1 MILTH
6 TCSRCKKDYN
16 ADSVPGEHD
25 ICPDCWIGDSPEFQ
39 DFRKIPRLMREIVIT
54 EKIDGTNGVIC
65 ITDTGLI
72 FAGSRTRWLWNST
85 QAEIH
90 NDNQGFARWVKE
102 HKDELMKLGPG
113 FHYGEWMGQG
123 IQRTYGLKEKR
134 FYLFNTA
141 RWVKCEGFDILSL
154 TERCYHPSLENKQEY
169 CPECCYVVPVIY
181 KGMLDGIAI
190 DNAMEELKW
199 KGSKAIEGFMNPEGI
214 VIYHSAARQYFK
226 KTIENDEK
234 GKEQ

>member
-6 TCSRCKKDYN
+6 TCSRCKHDYE
-16 ADSVPGEHD
+16 ADSVPSEFD
-25 ICPDCWIGDSPEFQ
+25 ICENCWIGDSPAFQ
-39 DFRKIPRLMREIVIT
+39 EFRKIPRLSRDITIT

-65 ITDTGLI
+65 ITDTGLM
-72 FAGSRTRWLWNST
+72 FAGSRNRWLWNSS

-90 NDNQGFARWVKE
+90 NDNAGFARWVKE
-102 HKDELMKLGPG
+102 NKEELMKLGTG

-141 RWVKCEGFDILSL
+141 RWIDFTGVCHDLQEGDKRQF
-154 TERCYHPSLENKQEY
+154 
-169 CPECCYVVPVIY
+169 CPGCCYVVPVLY
-181 KGMLDGIAI
+181 SGIFSDAEILESLLKLQTFGSVAI
-190 DNAMEELKW
+190 PEYR
-199 KGSKAIEGFMNPEGI
+199 NPEGI
-214 VIYHSAARQYFK
+214 VIYHSASRQYFK

-234 GKEQ
+234 GKTE